1 MRKIWT
7 LAIFAAL
14 SLLPGCKGEDD
25 PEVSVSFRQPSYTLY
40 NGGQVSI
47 GAAVDNP
54 VPQNLGI
61 PLEVDGPAGSVEIV
75 PQEITIPAG
84 ETFGGILIS
93 DKSLSEGDRLTF
105 TLLPPEGYTAG
116 RRGTAVVTYDP
127 REALHCSIPSAEYTF
142 SDGMEL
148 VVEVTGARSGAE
160 FTAEDD
166 ILIPA
171 YIRGDGV
178 SADGSNEIKFQE
190 GGFIVEKGS
199 NMGKGHLVRRFTNAI
214 ERPMAARIGIVDFDD
229 TRILSTGPS
238 ILIHIPKTEK

>member
-7 LAIFAAL
+7 LAVLAAL
-14 SLLPGCKGEDD
+14 SLLTGCKGEDG
-25 PEVSVSFRQPSYTLY
+25 PEELIDFGQASYTLY

-47 GAAVDNP
+47 GAAVVNP
-54 VPQNLGI
+54 VDQNLLI
-61 PLEVDGPAGSVEIV
+61 PMEVDGPVSSIEIV

-84 ETFGGILIS
+84 EVSGGIRIS
-93 DKSLSEGDRLTF
+93 DKTLSEGDRLTF
-105 TLLPPEGYTAG
+105 TLLPPQGYTTG

-127 REALHCSIPSAEYTF
+127 REALHCSIPSSTEYTF

-148 VVEVTGARSGAE
+148 VVVVTGARSGAR

-171 YIRGDGV
+171 YISGDGV

-190 GGFIVEKGS
+190 GGFIVGKGS
-199 NMGKGHLVRRFTNAI
+199 NIGKGHLVRRYTNAI
-214 ERPMAARIGIVDFDD
+214 ERPMAARIGIVDFEDS
-229 TRILSTGPS
+229 RILSTGQS
-238 ILIHIPKTEK
+238 ILIHIPKTE